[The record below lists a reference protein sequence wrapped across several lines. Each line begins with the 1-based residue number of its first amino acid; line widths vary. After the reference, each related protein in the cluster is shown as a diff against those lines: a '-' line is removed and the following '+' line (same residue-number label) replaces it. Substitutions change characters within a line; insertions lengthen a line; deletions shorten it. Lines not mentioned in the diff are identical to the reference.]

1 MDIVEFSSEFI
12 KLGQALK
19 LANLVDN
26 GGLAKAVINDGLVS
40 VDGEVDTRRGRK
52 LFGGEI
58 IEFEGQ
64 QVKVVNNV
72 HRDNWIK
79 RL

>member
-1 MDIVEFSSEFI
+1 MDIVEINSEFI

-19 LANLVDN
+19 LAGLVDN

-52 LFGGEI
+52 LFGGEVV
-58 IEFEGQ
+58 EFEGR
-64 QVKVVNNV
+64 QVKVINNV
-72 HRDNWIK
+72 HRND
-79 RL
+79 

>member
-72 HRDNWIK
+72 HRDN
-79 RL
+79 

>member
-1 MDIVEFSSEFI
+1 MDTVEFNSDFI
-12 KLGQALK
+12 KLGQAIK

-26 GGLAKAVINDGLVS
+26 GGMAKAVITDGLVS

-58 IEFEGQ
+58 IEFEGHK
-64 QVKVVNNV
+64 VKVVNNV
-72 HRDNWIK
+72 HRDN
-79 RL
+79 

>member
-26 GGLAKAVINDGLVS
+26 GGLAKAINDGLVS

>member
-1 MDIVEFSSEFI
+1 MDTVEFNSDFI
-12 KLGQALK
+12 KLGQAIK

-26 GGLAKAVINDGLVS
+26 GGMAKAVITDGLVS

-58 IEFEGQ
+58 IEFEGHK
-64 QVKVVNNV
+64 VKVVNNV

>member
-26 GGLAKAVINDGLVS
+26 GGLAKSVINDGLVS